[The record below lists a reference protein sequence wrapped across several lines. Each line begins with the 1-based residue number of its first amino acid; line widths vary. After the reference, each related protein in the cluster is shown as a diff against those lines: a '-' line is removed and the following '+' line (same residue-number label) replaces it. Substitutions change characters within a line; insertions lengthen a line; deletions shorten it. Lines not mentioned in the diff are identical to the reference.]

1 MTTTTDTRLRPVL
14 NAPRDHRFSRPG
26 SALWA
31 EHRRTQPRPT
41 APRPTN
47 ALPESPQARRERLLR
62 QMQGNP
68 KVAYMLE
75 HGAVPHWVE
84 VARQRRERAEREAEQ
99 AREAEEAREAVEPP
113 PESLP
118 GPSPE
123 FPSASR
129 GRHRAPRRWWAWPAQ
144 ALSTAL
150 LSGNQAME
158 TVGAATFQ
166 TGTLPF

>member
-14 NAPRDHRFSRPG
+14 NAPRGHRFSRPG
-26 SALWA
+26 SAL
-31 EHRRTQPRPT
+31 RT
-41 APRPTN
+41 APRPTQ
-47 ALPESPQARRERLLR
+47 ARPESHQARRERLLR

-75 HGAVPHWVE
+75 HGAVPHWVT

-99 AREAEEAREAVEPP
+99 AREAVEPP
-113 PESLP
+113 PEAP
-118 GPSPE
+118 PE

-129 GRHRAPRRWWAWPAQ
+129 GRHRAPRRWWAWPAL

-158 TVGAATFQ
+158 AIAEAAFQ
-166 TGTLPF
+166 TGGLPL